1 MDDVVTMTEF
11 DGFQQLVDI
20 DSHLVE
26 VYTVRVLFKNFKQVF
41 LQILEDQIETV
52 HSKNKGISLT
62 EWLVLISY
70 FLKQSTS
77 VTMFSCFRLLSILTS
92 LKVVFFT
99 ISSSSDSLNF
109 FMATVCRES

>member
-1 MDDVVTMTEF
+1 MDNVVSVAEL
-11 DGFQQLVDI
+11 DGFKQLVDV

-41 LQILEDQIETV
+41 LQILKDQIETV
-52 HSKNKGISLT
+52 HSKNKGISTT

-77 VTMFSCFRLLSILTS
+77 VTMFSCLRLLSILTS

-109 FMATVCRES
+109 LMATACNES

>member
-1 MDDVVTMTEF
+1 MDNIVSVAEL
-11 DGFQQLVDI
+11 DGFEQLIDVDP
-20 DSHLVE
+20 HLVE

-41 LQILEDQIETV
+41 LQILEDQIKTV

-92 LKVVFFT
+92 LRVVFFT

-109 FMATVCRES
+109 LMATVWKES